1 MISPIGDTFQRAMG
15 LELFQTSCK
24 WYRVNVTQHLAEGFL
39 ETVDEKREQTAREV
53 SYS

>member
-1 MISPIGDTFQRAMG
+1 MG
-15 LELFQTSCK
+15 LELFQTDCK

-39 ETVDEKREQTAREV
+39 ETVDEKREQTAGEV